1 MDKGVNHGRILLV
14 EGNETISDNNEIS
27 EKLNSLFADV
37 VKNLNIQQYRNAS
50 NKRRGRLLNFLRK
63 SEGRLFEG
71 AFIKKIRFKANIL
84 FFLAI
89 KISKITIIMNN

>member
-27 EKLNSLFADV
+27 EKLNRFFADM
-37 VKNLNIQQYRNAS
+37 VKNLNIQQCRNAL

-63 SEGRLFEG
+63 RGRLFDG
-71 AFIKKIRFKANIL
+71 AFNRG
-84 FFLAI
+84 
-89 KISKITIIMNN
+89 S

>member
-27 EKLNSLFADV
+27 EKINSLFADV

-71 AFIKKIRFKANIL
+71 TFNIRGPLLKKFDLRQTFC
-84 FFLAI
+84 F
-89 KISKITIIMNN
+89 S